1 MRPLRTEK
9 ELKKILNKDVV
20 LPKIVEDRLDETFST
35 LKSASSPS
43 KPHKTFYHTAK
54 RFSLVAACGILLFL
68 IFGFSNPALASKLPF
83 IGALFQ
89 TEPSSYA
96 YESVIQYLQG
106 TKDWGYPGAL
116 HNNRIDSKD
125 YITVHHK
132 LSPQISSDVY
142 GVEFYLE
149 EIFCNGYDFL
159 ITYRIFDPNQEFFSN
174 AIALTN
180 KSGGPVMSINGV
192 SLDTFQSYL
201 DLAFENT
208 LFAKRVSDDTF
219 VGYAYCNISL
229 PNYAEL
235 FASLKQEQEFSFS
248 LQVSELYNESF
259 QENTTLDG
267 FAYVTKYTNFVP
279 ITFLDNKWSITYTA
293 PISRANVISYDFTED
308 TDLFTTASLVTT
320 SCSTH
325 ILFDGIPDS
334 SLEEDCQFFFL
345 PSLSH
350 GHLDFHFIS
359 ASPSS
364 FSYQAD
370 SGVLP
375 KEAEQFQ
382 ITLYATKDSP
392 TSKNTANSQILFQ
405 KTVDLKN

>member
-1 MRPLRTEK
+1 MMNFFEHCAD
-9 ELKKILNKDVV
+9 IASVGI
-20 LPKIVEDRLDETFST
+20 IV
-35 LKSASSPS
+35 
-43 KPHKTFYHTAK
+43 
-54 RFSLVAACGILLFL
+54 
-68 IFGFSNPALASKLPF
+68 
-83 IGALFQ
+83 
-89 TEPSSYA
+89 
-96 YESVIQYLQG
+96 
-106 TKDWGYPGAL
+106 
-116 HNNRIDSKD
+116 
-125 YITVHHK
+125 
-132 LSPQISSDVY
+132 
-142 GVEFYLE
+142 
-149 EIFCNGYDFL
+149 
-159 ITYRIFDPNQEFFSN
+159 
-174 AIALTN
+174 
-180 KSGGPVMSINGV
+180 
-192 SLDTFQSYL
+192 
-201 DLAFENT
+201 
-208 LFAKRVSDDTF
+208 
-219 VGYAYCNISL
+219 
-229 PNYAEL
+229 
-235 FASLKQEQEFSFS
+235 
-248 LQVSELYNESF
+248 
-259 QENTTLDG
+259 
-267 FAYVTKYTNFVP
+267 
-279 ITFLDNKWSITYTA
+279 
-293 PISRANVISYDFTED
+293 DFTED